1 MKFNLQNVQD
11 DRYYEKQCL
20 LLNMCDKVKMT
31 INGVQYNT
39 KMGQYDK
46 IITIFPS
53 IFTTSHSISSSL
65 IYYQVL

>member
-1 MKFNLQNVQD
+1 
-11 DRYYEKQCL
+11 
-20 LLNMCDKVKMT
+20 MT

-53 IFTTSHSISSSL
+53 IFTTPHSISQQFNLLPGAITTDGSMKSGKNS
-65 IYYQVL
+65 QVI